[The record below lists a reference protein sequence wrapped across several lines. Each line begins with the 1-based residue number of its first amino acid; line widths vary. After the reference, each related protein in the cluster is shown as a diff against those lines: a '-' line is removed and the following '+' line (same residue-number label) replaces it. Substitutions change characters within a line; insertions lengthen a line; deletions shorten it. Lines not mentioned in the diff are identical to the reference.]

1 MKRSGNRGL
10 TADEAEA
17 TVVGPLTRELKDD
30 AAVDD
35 ESGHVAVEATAQLQ
49 RIPGLGAK
57 RLRGR
62 EATAG

>member
-17 TVVGPLTRELKDD
+17 TVVGPLTRKLKGD

-35 ESGHVAVEATAQLQ
+35 ESGHMAVEATAQLR
-49 RIPGLGAK
+49 RIPGVAAE
-57 RLRGR
+57 RPRGR
-62 EATAG
+62 EATAR